1 LSTALVYAIETSK
14 MGHQD
19 LVHGMLYHQICM
31 DFAVYC
37 GKEEG
42 REDLPHVGRGKA
54 KLAQKVVLDL
64 A

>member
-1 LSTALVYAIETSK
+1 